1 MKLTFIY
8 NNGKTYTLNNVVDF
22 DTLDRKG
29 IATDIRIRIYETA
42 RAVFSQRTPESTESN
57 GILGVGVTE
66 AEAFR
71 YMSYIVNAE
80 KSGLSVVVVESSP
93 EFGDASRRYEVIPF
107 RGFKEGETPLKSDEL
122 IDSIIWGQGFPM
134 GLHAR
139 KDDVDSTA
147 QAAESAAAFAE

>member
-8 NNGKTYTLNNVVDF
+8 NNGKTYTLNNVIDF

-29 IATDIRIRIYETA
+29 IATDIQVRVYEVA
-42 RAVFSQRTPESTESN
+42 RAVFSQRKPEPTESN
-57 GILGVGVTE
+57 GINYVTAIE
-66 AEAFR
+66 SEAFR
-71 YMSYIVNAE
+71 SLSYTVNAE

-93 EFGDASRRYEVIPF
+93 EFGDDSRRYEVIPF
-107 RGFKEGETPLKSDEL
+107 RGFKEGETPLKADEL

-139 KDDVDSTA
+139 KDDTDSTA
-147 QAAESAAAFAE
+147 QAAESAADVAE